1 MSYHAAPPSPT
12 SSASSFSSGPP
23 QTPTSPDPR
32 RLSDYQTSLV
42 IPSLPDYSDAFSQK
56 PKQNTAERRA
66 SHNAVERARRETLNA
81 RFLDLA
87 GLLPNLKHLR
97 RPSKSA
103 IVNSSIAHVR
113 AARRY
118 RNLASQQ
125 LRALNAECAMVRR
138 EVNQWRARAGVHP
151 SVAPPRSEGFAL
163 VLGGEEPAFDP
174 VDLDGEDE
182 DDAEYAGMLSQR
194 RMPPTEAVC
203 EGPLML
209 SDPYARASPPPT
221 YDASASAQMPLYTH
235 THSPQGQA
243 YQPSPPHARAHAT
256 PSPVAASFEA
266 PLPYDGFLAL
276 QQQQQQQQGTQ
287 WAFAHAQQ
295 AQPAWCA

>member
-1 MSYHAAPPSPT
+1 MSYNVGPPSPT
-12 SSASSFSSGPP
+12 SSSSSFSSGPP
-23 QTPTSPDPR
+23 QTPTSPDPRR

-81 RFLDLA
+81 RFIDLA

-125 LRALNAECAMVRR
+125 LRALNAECAMIRR
-138 EVNQWRARAGVHP
+138 EVNQWRARAGVP
-151 SVAPPRSEGFAL
+151 LAVTPARSEAFAL

-174 VDLDGEDE
+174 IDLDGEDE
-182 DDAEYAGMLSQR
+182 DDLDFR
-194 RMPPTEAVC
+194 RMLPHRRPQPAEAVC
-203 EGPLML
+203 EGPLLL
-209 SDPYARASPPPT
+209 SDPYARTSPPPT
-221 YDASASAQMPLYTH
+221 YDASAPAPQMPLYTPSMH
-235 THSPQGQA
+235 TQS
-243 YQPSPPHARAHAT
+243 YPSPRHSA
-256 PSPVAASFEA
+256 SPVAASLEA
-266 PLPYDGFLAL
+266 PNPYDGFLP
-276 QQQQQQQQGTQ
+276 QPQQGDE
-287 WAFAHAQQ
+287 WAFAQSQ
-295 AQPAWCA
+295 SAW